1 MSYDTKFY
9 ANVAEAKVSPDGLA
23 VVGVLFSMT
32 SANTTSLSG
41 FSDMMAKMDAIKAA
55 DSKAPMNAF
64 KPYVLLPSGSNEF
77 YRYEGSLTTP
87 PCTQNVMWTVLKKPL
102 TVSRAQ
108 VGLFVLEF
116 SICIGLRPV
125 LNLWFPLDG

>member
-32 SANTTSLSG
+32 SANTTSLSE
-41 FSDMMAKMDAIKAA
+41 FSDMMAQMDAIKAA
-55 DSKAPMNAF
+55 DSTAPMQAF
-64 KPYVLLPSGSNEF
+64 KPTVLLPGGSNEF

-87 PCTQNVMWTVLKKPL
+87 PCTQNVMWTVLRKPL
-102 TVSRAQ
+102 TVSREQ
-108 VGLFVLEF
+108 VGLFACEF
-116 SICIGLRPV
+116 SIFIG
-125 LNLWFPLDG
+125 